1 MIYSDIAELY
11 GKYSV
16 FTDNG
21 ARDPQKVGF

>member
-16 FTDNG
+16 FKDNG
-21 ARDPQKVGF
+21 VSDSQEVGF